1 MDLSRLQAAVAV
13 AEKTGC
19 EGTYLGF
26 SLGQAMADFPEE
38 VISGRVASGRRRTE
52 AHRIAKAYT
61 RLAAAA
67 QELEEAVAADTGTAP
82 PAAPVGTKRSLPPRN
97 PAAGILACMP
107 VAPTKIQG
115 AKGSETAKVQPPQSP
130 QNSMQKLSSF
140 TSKFFL
146 TVGWMKGLC
155 GVLVAFVLPKLAV
168 RLVATLMQICLQLM
182 ARQAST
188 FVSTAAA
195 ETEQFGN
202 QLIRLAEATLDVALL
217 DAPVAE
223 STIPPLPQIAASL
236 AQTLEGGNISQA
248 VAELLEMAQTQPVA
262 PQPAW
267 RLPGWMLMFV
277 GFAVNKAF

>member
-1 MDLSRLQAAVAV
+1 
-13 AEKTGC
+13 
-19 EGTYLGF
+19 
-26 SLGQAMADFPEE
+26 
-38 VISGRVASGRRRTE
+38 
-52 AHRIAKAYT
+52 
-61 RLAAAA
+61 
-67 QELEEAVAADTGTAP
+67 
-82 PAAPVGTKRSLPPRN
+82 
-97 PAAGILACMP
+97 
-107 VAPTKIQG
+107 
-115 AKGSETAKVQPPQSP
+115 
-130 QNSMQKLSSF
+130 MQKLSSF